1 MSIVAPPSS
10 KKSFVAVNIAAC
22 IATGKEFFGHAVR
35 KGNVLYAMAEGQA
48 GIQKRLRA
56 WEIFNGV
63 DIADGALGLIPE
75 ALPLN
80 IDIAVAG
87 LIEAA
92 NDHAERFGSIDL
104 MIVDTVNRS
113 LEGDENSAK
122 DMTSFVRN
130 ITNFINEI
138 GAAVLVVH
146 HPSKSGHGGA
156 RGHSALHGAVD
167 VGLEIKNGGQPR
179 FTLKC
184 DAKPPKDDEPAS
196 PLTIHSRVIDLSDE
210 FGFDDEG
217 HPISS
222 LALELSEACPNN
234 KGLKPTRVSEIQ
246 KVGELITT
254 LLRHSCLKRS
264 EIVEAVMRQGF
275 EGNART
281 IDRALA
287 AKVTDGMIVQPSHG
301 TYELADVSFDTTD

>member
-22 IATGKEFFGHAVR
+22 IATGKAFVMQCVKVMFFTLWLR
-35 KGNVLYAMAEGQA
+35 A
-48 GIQKRLRA
+48 GWNTEALRA

-146 HPSKSGHGGA
+146 H
-156 RGHSALHGAVD
+156 L
-167 VGLEIKNGGQPR
+167 
-179 FTLKC
+179 
-184 DAKPPKDDEPAS
+184 
-196 PLTIHSRVIDLSDE
+196 
-210 FGFDDEG
+210 
-217 HPISS
+217 
-222 LALELSEACPNN
+222 
-234 KGLKPTRVSEIQ
+234 Q
-246 KVGELITT
+246 KVATVEQEAIVPYTVLSM
-254 LLRHSCLKRS
+254 LVWKLR
-264 EIVEAVMRQGF
+264 M
-275 EGNART
+275 EGSPG
-281 IDRALA
+281 LHE
-287 AKVTDGMIVQPSHG
+287 V
-301 TYELADVSFDTTD
+301 